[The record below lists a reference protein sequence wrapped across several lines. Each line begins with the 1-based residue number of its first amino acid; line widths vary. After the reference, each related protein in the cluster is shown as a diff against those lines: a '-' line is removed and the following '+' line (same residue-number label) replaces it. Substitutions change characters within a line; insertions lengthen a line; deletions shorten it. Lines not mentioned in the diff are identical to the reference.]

1 MTFEQFTVGGC
12 QSYLIGCR
20 DICVAVLIDPE
31 ISLIGRYL
39 ALAALDGGMKAWRKA
54 AYPIT

>member
-20 DICVAVLIDPE
+20 DSCVAVLIDPE
-31 ISLIGRYL
+31 ISLIGR
-39 ALAALDGGMKAWRKA
+39 
-54 AYPIT
+54 